1 MEPRAVVASKARRAA
16 EMYLAAIATG
26 DRIAMRTCADRYGVS
41 MGTVHASV
49 AQLRRE
55 RAQASAA
62 TPEDERT
69 L

>member
-1 MEPRAVVASKARRAA
+1 MEPRPLVASKARRAA
-16 EMYLAAIATG
+16 EMYLEAIATG
-26 DRIAMRTCADRYGVS
+26 ERITMRTCADRYGLS

-49 AQLRRE
+49 AQLRGE